1 MTEEKKLSPWTLI
14 CRESNDDLGN
24 FWPDNTW
31 TTTERLTVPGGW
43 IVRTMIEV
51 GPPATWVE
59 VSSVFVPCSICGKDS
74 HFDSN
79 RFHKFHWQALTLEAE

>member
-1 MTEEKKLSPWTLI
+1 MTEEKKLRWTA
-14 CRESNDDLGN
+14 
-24 FWPDNTW
+24 
-31 TTTERLTVPGGW
+31 TERLTVPGGW
-43 IVRTMIEV
+43 IVRIMEL